1 MDSFDLKQF
10 LVKNKLTENSK
21 LNDVKIYPG
30 NTGQFH
36 SLNPFTL
43 LTKKTLFADF
53 IYRVGGN
60 NSDDIN
66 SRFAR
71 SISELL
77 NLLKRTNTLQGTH
90 TIDDIFEYEEM
101 NDVEDGDESYAS
113 SAESLAFFQKLPLHF
128 KFIVTHNI
136 NGYNESFEITK
147 IGSNSFTTEEIDN
160 ELDEITIN
168 PQSTGIKLGGDSPFF
183 SFVKNNKQEIAS
195 LNPVFTDI
203 IMNSGEE
210 KLDRKSIY
218 LEDIAYPDYT
228 YEDFIKD
235 WKLYNPEV
243 IVLGDELM
251 SVFVVNMSLPLK
263 FANVLTSND
272 YTFFG
277 TRPNS
282 ENALKPYTV
291 ANKKIYITWGIPD
304 PGSN

>member
-1 MDSFDLKQF
+1 M
-10 LVKNKLTENSK
+10 
-21 LNDVKIYPG
+21 
-30 NTGQFH
+30 
-36 SLNPFTL
+36 
-43 LTKKTLFADF
+43 LF
-53 IYRVGGN
+53 
-60 NSDDIN
+60 
-66 SRFAR
+66 
-71 SISELL
+71 
-77 NLLKRTNTLQGTH
+77 
-90 TIDDIFEYEEM
+90 
-101 NDVEDGDESYAS
+101 
-113 SAESLAFFQKLPLHF
+113 
-128 KFIVTHNI
+128 
-136 NGYNESFEITK
+136 
-147 IGSNSFTTEEIDN
+147 
-160 ELDEITIN
+160 
-168 PQSTGIKLGGDSPFF
+168 
-183 SFVKNNKQEIAS
+183 

-304 PGSN
+304 PGS